1 MIASMQYAS
10 TRNQNPAYV
19 TRGSGCTYTGCA
31 TAYPPAIAPAGT
43 AAAKGAGLLTG
54 TAAELA
60 ATICAPHLL
69 QNVASSARLLP
80 HLEQYT
86 CTPCAIPMPR
96 TVNIKIADCL
106 AESYVAPLA
115 RSIQPYPDRQL
126 IWSAALQRRL
136 CGVSSTT
143 QISPHIVEPSPP
155 LPSPDPTQPD
165 MLRAFNQN
173 QLRVR

>member
-54 TAAELA
+54 TAAGVA

-86 CTPCAIPMPR
+86 STPCAMPSPR
-96 TVNIKIADCL
+96 TASVHIVDCL

-126 IWSAALQRRL
+126 NPPSIWSAAIPRRFYS
-136 CGVSSTT
+136 VSSAT
-143 QISPHIVEPSPP
+143 QIIESPPSPRSFFP
-155 LPSPDPTQPD
+155 RPNS
-165 MLRAFNQN
+165 
-173 QLRVR
+173 